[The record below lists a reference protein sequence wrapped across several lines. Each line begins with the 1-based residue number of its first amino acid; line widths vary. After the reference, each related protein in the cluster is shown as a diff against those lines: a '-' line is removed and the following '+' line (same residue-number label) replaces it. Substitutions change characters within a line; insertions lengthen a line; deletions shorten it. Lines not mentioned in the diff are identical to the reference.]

1 MTPNEEGVRPARVL
15 IADDHPLI
23 REGMSSMLASEPD
36 LQVVGEVK
44 DGQEALKVCQEVC
57 PDLVLMDVRM
67 PKMDGLEAT
76 RTIREECP
84 QTSVLIVTTH
94 ACQEYLA
101 EAIRVGAA
109 GYVLKEATKGQL
121 VGAVRRALDGE
132 SPMNQEL
139 AMRLLRRL
147 VEHSPDPG
155 YTNPSPSRRSSEER
169 PGPYPHELLTPREL
183 DVLRLLAQGKTN
195 QQIAKDLFVSVSTVK
210 KHMRQIIPKLGVS
223 DRTQAAV
230 LALKLGLPDA
240 DRNR

>member
-1 MTPNEEGVRPARVL
+1 MTANEEGIRPARIL
-15 IADDHPLI
+15 IADDHPLV
-23 REGMSSMLASEPD
+23 REGMSSMLANEPD
-36 LQVVGEVK
+36 LQVVGQAK
-44 DGQEALKVCQEVC
+44 DGQEALKVCQEVR

-67 PKMDGLEAT
+67 PKVDGLEAT
-76 RTIREECP
+76 RRIKEESP

-109 GYVLKEATKGQL
+109 GYVLKESTRGQL
-121 VGAVRRALDGE
+121 VDAVRRTLAGD
-132 SPMNQEL
+132 SPMNEIL

-155 YTNPSPSRRSSEER
+155 YTEPPPSGRSSEAR
-169 PGPYPHELLTPREL
+169 SGPSPLGLLSPREL

-195 QQIAKDLFVSVSTVK
+195 QQIAKDLLVSVSTVK

-230 LALKLGLPDA
+230 LALKLGLPTC
-240 DRNR
+240 